1 MHRFQKI
8 RASLAGNGLDAMM
21 LTEEANRFYAT
32 DFASIG
38 TDGLCLITR
47 RGAYYFTDSRY
58 TVAAQ
63 RHVTD
68 AQISI
73 TDKNVNYI
81 DLINR
86 VAAAEGLKTIGFD
99 DAYMTVAD
107 YERYRAKVRAELRP
121 ASALMT
127 QLRLVKDAGEIE
139 RLTQAQ
145 RIAERA
151 LTEVLPQI
159 RPGQTERE
167 IAALLH
173 YRMLVNGA
181 EDVSFDPIVVAGD
194 NGAMPHGV
202 PGDRPIADGDFL
214 TIDFGVLKDGYCSD
228 MTRTYGIGHV
238 TDEMRRVY
246 NTVLR
251 AQTTAIAATRAGK
264 TGREIDAIA
273 RQIIAD
279 AGYSEYFGHGYG
291 HGVGVEI
298 HEAPTVSPRNDQP
311 LPEGAVTSAEPG
323 IYLPGKFGVRI
334 EDVVVITADG
344 CRNLAEMPKEL
355 TILG

>member
-8 RASLAGNGLDAMM
+8 QAALTAHSLDAIM

-47 RGAYYFTDSRY
+47 NAVYYFTDSRY

-63 RHVTD
+63 RHVRD

-86 VAAAEGLKTIGFD
+86 AVADERLKTIGFD

-107 YERYRAKVRAELRP
+107 YKRYCAGVHAELRP

-145 RIAERA
+145 RIAEQA
-151 LTEVLPQI
+151 LTEVLPEI
-159 RPGQTERE
+159 RPGRTERE

-181 EDVSFDPIVVAGD
+181 DDVSFDPIVVAGN

-251 AQTTAIAATRAGK
+251 AQTAAIAATRAGK
-264 TGREIDAIA
+264 TGCEIDAIA
-273 RQIIAD
+273 REIIAE
-279 AGYSEYFGHGYG
+279 AGYGAYFGHGYG

-298 HEAPTVSPRNDQP
+298 HEAPTVSPRNRDP
-311 LPEGAVTSAEPG
+311 LPVGAVTSAEPG

-334 EDVVVITADG
+334 EDVVVVTADG
-344 CRNLAEMPKEL
+344 CRNLAKMPKEL
-355 TILG
+355 TLLG